1 MVIKTKHKILIARL
15 VQAPIILLR
24 KAIGLP
30 IETEAKRGG
39 IFWYLNLNEGI
50 DFAIYL
56 TGKFE
61 PETVTTMAS
70 LLKSGDVALDVG
82 ANIGAHTLGMA
93 RMVGEKGRVI
103 AFEPTKYAFDKL
115 VANAKLNPNLQSIIT
130 PNQIMLTASENAP
143 LKKELYSSW
152 PLDPR
157 KQVHQ
162 KHLGKMQTTSGAGVQ
177 TLSGYVSKNKIKN
190 VKLVKID
197 VDGYEI
203 DVLEGGLDFF
213 VNQQPI
219 IIMEVAPYTLEERGK
234 SLDELLDIIK
244 GMGYCMLDQG
254 SKKPIAMT
262 PKKLQQL
269 IPEGGSINVIA
280 RPVQ

>member
-1 MVIKTKHKILIARL
+1 MARL

-30 IETEAKRGG
+30 IETKAKRGG

-82 ANIGAHTLGMA
+82 ANNGAHTLGMA

-115 VANAKLNPNLQSIIT
+115 VANATLNPNLQSIIT
-130 PNQIMLTASENAP
+130 PNQRM
-143 LKKELYSSW
+143 
-152 PLDPR
+152 
-157 KQVHQ
+157 
-162 KHLGKMQTTSGAGVQ
+162 G
-177 TLSGYVSKNKIKN
+177 
-190 VKLVKID
+190 
-197 VDGYEI
+197 
-203 DVLEGGLDFF
+203 
-213 VNQQPI
+213 
-219 IIMEVAPYTLEERGK
+219 EEAAWR
-234 SLDELLDIIK
+234 
-244 GMGYCMLDQG
+244 
-254 SKKPIAMT
+254 
-262 PKKLQQL
+262 
-269 IPEGGSINVIA
+269 
-280 RPVQ
+280 